1 MAGNKPKINVE
12 KIREKSR
19 IQSKGKSTLAMS
31 TTEMN
36 RILLNKIKTL
46 EEDKLF
52 KDKEAR
58 QEKTLLE
65 ELEKECKKQANDVQ
79 LPALNTDSLTPYLFM
94 WICSYRNKS

>member
-1 MAGNKPKINVE
+1 M
-12 KIREKSR
+12 
-19 IQSKGKSTLAMS
+19 L

-65 ELEKECKKQANDVQ
+65 ELEKEYKKQANDVQ
-79 LPALNTDSLTPYLFM
+79 LPALNTDSLAPYLFM
-94 WICSYRNKS
+94 WICSTETRVNRKTKKSFKDHKTKRDGKYYSHLIFG